1 MWPGPATQQHAR
13 PARPN
18 GWHSA
23 SQNQQTQQQNNV
35 PTVQNRQASSDPHT
49 LENRDLLAGEGC
61 TGRADIFVVMDSSGS
76 IRQDNYK
83 KQLDFV
89 ARISEYFHLSPTD
102 ARIGAMIYS
111 GDPQLLFRLNQY
123 TNHQGVS
130 QVKLE

>member
-1 MWPGPATQQHAR
+1 MWPGQQMQQRAR
-13 PARPN
+13 PAWPQ

-23 SQNQQTQQQNNV
+23 SQQQQRQQRI
-35 PTVQNRQASSDPHT
+35 PYAQSQYRQANIDTHT
-49 LENRDLLAGEGC
+49 LENREVVANEGC

-76 IRQDNYK
+76 IRQNNYR

-89 ARISEYFHLSPTD
+89 ARISEYFQLSPTD